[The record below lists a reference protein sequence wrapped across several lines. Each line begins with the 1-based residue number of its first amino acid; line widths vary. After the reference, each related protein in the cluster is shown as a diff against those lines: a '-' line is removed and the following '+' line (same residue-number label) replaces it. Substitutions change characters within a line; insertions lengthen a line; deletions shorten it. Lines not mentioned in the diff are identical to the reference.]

1 MACKNCKV
9 ASSIAS
15 VVVLDP
21 VGGTATKVYTPPP
34 LVRILYWMAYRAK
47 FPYET
52 NNAALVS
59 GKYRRQIAS
68 LLTLHRFGKDLVAP
82 VTTIDCGHGDCRF
95 VTEFI
100 PGEAAENDAPAQKFT
115 GEVSE
120 IFAEVSLAGRSRTGS
135 RHAHTN
141 PIQSASSDYTII
153 DLESAAISLF
163 LAPGQFRS
171 S

>member
-1 MACKNCKV
+1 
-9 ASSIAS
+9 
-15 VVVLDP
+15 
-21 VGGTATKVYTPPP
+21 
-34 LVRILYWMAYRAK
+34 MAYRAK

-68 LLTLHRFGKDLVAP
+68 LLTLYRFGKDLVAP
-82 VTTIDCGHGDCRF
+82 ATIDCGHGDCQF

-120 IFAEVSLAGRSRTGS
+120 IFAEVSLAGRS
-135 RHAHTN
+135 
-141 PIQSASSDYTII
+141 P
-153 DLESAAISLF
+153 
-163 LAPGQFRS
+163 
-171 S
+171 

>member
-1 MACKNCKV
+1 VACKNCKV

-47 FPYET
+47 FPYEI

-59 GKYRRQIAS
+59 GKYCRQIAS
-68 LLTLHRFGKDLVAP
+68 LLTLYRFGKDLVAP
-82 VTTIDCGHGDCRF
+82 ATIDCGHGDCQF

-100 PGEAAENDAPAQKFT
+100 PGEAAENDAPA
-115 GEVSE
+115 
-120 IFAEVSLAGRSRTGS
+120 
-135 RHAHTN
+135 
-141 PIQSASSDYTII
+141 
-153 DLESAAISLF
+153 
-163 LAPGQFRS
+163 
-171 S
+171 

>member
-1 MACKNCKV
+1 
-9 ASSIAS
+9 
-15 VVVLDP
+15 
-21 VGGTATKVYTPPP
+21 
-34 LVRILYWMAYRAK
+34 MAYQAK

-68 LLTLHRFGKDLVAP
+68 LLTLYRFGKDFVAS

-120 IFAEVSLAGRSRTGS
+120 IFAEVSLAGRS
-135 RHAHTN
+135 
-141 PIQSASSDYTII
+141 P
-153 DLESAAISLF
+153 
-163 LAPGQFRS
+163 
-171 S
+171 